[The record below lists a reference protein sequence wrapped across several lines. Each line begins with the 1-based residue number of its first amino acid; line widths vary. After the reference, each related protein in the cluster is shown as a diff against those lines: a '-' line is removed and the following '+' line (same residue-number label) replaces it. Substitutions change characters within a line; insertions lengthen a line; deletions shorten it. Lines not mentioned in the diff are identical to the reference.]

1 MMLNSSTLAKAYKER
16 LSDFSSWNQRDHATD
31 WILMED
37 NVGEYMSIDETAP
50 SKGDL
55 FTILSNKDGHGRKG
69 SIAATVRGTK
79 SADLS
84 AVFNK
89 IPEDKRLAVK
99 EVTMDFSDSM
109 SAAVSESFPNA
120 EQVIDCFHVI
130 QLATSALSEVR
141 MEHKRKAQAEDSK
154 ARREHKKRMK
164 LNAEQRQAREQ
175 KRKDD
180 GREKSAQG
188 RKPDRKNKAYVP
200 PRLANGDTAVELLT
214 RSRYLISQSRD
225 KWTDSQKERA
235 QILFAQ
241 YPDMK
246 TAYDLVNDLR
256 CIFRNKTLTPETA
269 IPELENWYSDVEN
282 SGLKALINAADT
294 IQSRQEDVVNYF
306 KNRHTNAAAES
317 LNSKIKAFR
326 AMLRGVSDLPFF
338 MYRVSTIFG

>member
-31 WILMED
+31 WILMEN

-50 SKGDL
+50 SRGDL

-79 SADLS
+79 SDDLS

-109 SAAVSESFPNA
+109 SAAITESFPNA

-141 MEHKRKAQAEDSK
+141 MEHKRKAQAEDAK

-164 LNAEQRQAREQ
+164 LNAERRQAREQ

-200 PRLANGDTAVELLT
+200 PRFANGDTAVELLT

-225 KWTDSQKERA
+225 KWTNSQKERA
-235 QILFAQ
+235 NIVFAQ
-241 YPDMK
+241 YPDMQ

-256 CIFRNKTLTPETA
+256 CIFKNKALTPETA
-269 IPELENWYSDVEN
+269 IPELENWYSKVET

-294 IQSRQEDVVNYF
+294 IQSRQENVVNYF

-317 LNSKIKAFR
+317 LNSKIKGFR

-338 MYRVSTIFG
+338 MYRVSAIFG